1 MLAEVLEP
9 ASPKGAGAGKLI
21 AKDEAIRA
29 MATTTSPRP
38 QTKFKVDLRK
48 FRTAVGVRRGSR
60 LVLLG
65 AGAAV
70 LLAGGVLALQANR
83 ENSRD
88 VSAYTVTAERG
99 SLPGVVVASGEI
111 EARRRMNVS
120 PKRQGLL
127 EELLVEEGDTVTKG
141 QLLARMDPGDFRDRM
156 DELKAL
162 ERQAQ
167 ADFEARRADFQRR
180 ERLFQREAISAADR
194 DDFRARYLTSKA
206 SLAAAQERIQ
216 QRSVEGSELLI
227 RAPFDG
233 VITQR
238 FAEPGA
244 FVTPTTTASATAGAT
259 SSSIVELSQGL
270 QVAAKVPES
279 DIGRIRVGQTASV
292 RVDAFPDQRFSAQ
305 VREIAPR
312 AIKTDNVTSFVVEL
326 DLTDPAPDLRI
337 GMTVD
342 VDFQTGRT
350 ATSTLVPTVA
360 IVTENGKPGVLLV
373 GERSQPRFEPVELGS
388 SSGSQTAILSDLEP
402 GTKVFIDLP
411 PWSSRRD

>member
-1 MLAEVLEP
+1 
-9 ASPKGAGAGKLI
+9 
-21 AKDEAIRA
+21 

-38 QTKFKVDLRK
+38 QVRFKADIGRL
-48 FRTAVGVRRGSR
+48 RTAVGLKRRKR

-65 AGAAV
+65 AGAAA
-70 LLAGGVLALQANR
+70 LLAGGVLMLQATR
-83 ENSRD
+83 QNSRD

-111 EARRRMNVS
+111 EARRRVNVS

-270 QVAAKVPES
+270 EVAAKVPES

-292 RVDAFPDQRFSAQ
+292 RVDAFPDQRFSAR

-326 DLTDPAPDLRI
+326 DLTDPASDLRI

>member
-1 MLAEVLEP
+1 
-9 ASPKGAGAGKLI
+9 
-21 AKDEAIRA
+21 

-38 QTKFKVDLRK
+38 HVRFKADISRL
-48 FRTAVGVRRGSR
+48 RTAVGLKRRKR

-65 AGAAV
+65 AGAAA
-70 LLAGGVLALQANR
+70 LLAGGVLVMQATR
-83 ENSRD
+83 QNSRD

-111 EARRRMNVS
+111 EARRRVNVS

-127 EELLVEEGDTVTKG
+127 EELLVEEGDTVIKG

-270 QVAAKVPES
+270 EVAAKVPES

-292 RVDAFPDQRFSAQ
+292 RVDAFPDQRFSAR

-402 GTKVFIDLP
+402 GTEVFIDLP

>member
-1 MLAEVLEP
+1 
-9 ASPKGAGAGKLI
+9 
-21 AKDEAIRA
+21 

-38 QTKFKVDLRK
+38 QVRFKADIGRL
-48 FRTAVGVRRGSR
+48 RTAVGLKRRKR

-65 AGAAV
+65 AGAAA
-70 LLAGGVLALQANR
+70 LLAGGVLVLQATR
-83 ENSRD
+83 QNSRD

-111 EARRRMNVS
+111 EARRRVNVS

-127 EELLVEEGDTVTKG
+127 EELLVDEGDTVTKG

-270 QVAAKVPES
+270 EVAAKVPES

-402 GTKVFIDLP
+402 GTEVFIDLP

>member
-1 MLAEVLEP
+1 
-9 ASPKGAGAGKLI
+9 
-21 AKDEAIRA
+21 

-38 QTKFKVDLRK
+38 QVRFKADINRL
-48 FRTAVGVRRGSR
+48 RTAVGLKRRKR
-60 LVLLG
+60 LVLVG

-70 LLAGGVLALQANR
+70 LLTGSVLALQATR
-83 ENSRD
+83 QNSRD

-111 EARRRMNVS
+111 EARRRVNVS

-127 EELLVEEGDTVTKG
+127 EELLVDEGDTVTKG

-270 QVAAKVPES
+270 EVAAKVPES

>member
-1 MLAEVLEP
+1 
-9 ASPKGAGAGKLI
+9 
-21 AKDEAIRA
+21 

-38 QTKFKVDLRK
+38 QVRFKADISRL
-48 FRTAVGVRRGSR
+48 RTAVGLKRRKR
-60 LVLLG
+60 LVLVG

-70 LLAGGVLALQANR
+70 LLTGSVLALQATR
-83 ENSRD
+83 QNSRD

-111 EARRRMNVS
+111 EARRRVNVS

-270 QVAAKVPES
+270 EVAAKVPES